1 MKGNPGMPG
10 HKKKESQVY
19 RQLAGSG
26 LTAGSLGNTNF
37 SKNIDLV
44 RDGMV
49 LQESNDQN
57 FHDLKTVN
65 DASMRSGNDAIPG
78 TFQFATATFVD
89 NGTDVI
95 LTPKA
100 GQVWRLYIPIA
111 RTEGS
116 LSGGTISY
124 AFNLQQ
130 TSTGE
135 EYQFYF
141 HQSGSTTP
149 RLNEDTA
156 WDGEW
161 LEIGH
166 GMAIEAKVSNFAGT
180 LVEMGFLVAR
190 VK

>member
-1 MKGNPGMPG
+1 MAREKD
-10 HKKKESQVY
+10 ESVVY

-26 LTAGSLGNTNF
+26 LTAGNVGNAKF
-37 SKNIDLV
+37 SQNIEGV
-44 RDGMV
+44 RDGLV
-49 LQESNDQN
+49 LAFENDQN

-65 DASMRSGNDAIPG
+65 DASFRTGNDAIPG

-95 LTPKA
+95 LTPKV
-100 GQVWRLYIPIA
+100 GEIWRLYLPIA
-111 RTEGS
+111 RVTNIT
-116 LSGGTISY
+116 GTVSY
-124 AFNLQQ
+124 TFNLQN
-130 TSTGE
+130 TSDST

-141 HQSGSTTP
+141 HSSGSSTP

-161 LEIGH
+161 IEIGH
-166 GMAIEAKVSNFAGT
+166 GMAIEAKVSNFAAD
-180 LVEMGFLVAR
+180 LVQMGFVVAR

>member
-1 MKGNPGMPG
+1 VGTKD
-10 HKKKESQVY
+10 ESTVY

-26 LTAGSLGNTNF
+26 LTAGEQGNAKF
-37 SKNIDLV
+37 SGNIDGIQSGL
-44 RDGMV
+44 V
-49 LQESNDQN
+49 LQQDNDQN
-57 FHDLKTVN
+57 FKDLKTVN
-65 DASMRSGNDAIPG
+65 DASFRTGSDAIPG
-78 TFQFATATFVD
+78 TFTLATATFVD

-100 GQVWRLYIPIA
+100 GEVWRLYLPVA

-130 TSTGE
+130 TSTSE

-141 HQSGSTTP
+141 HSSGSTTP

-161 LEIGH
+161 IEIGH
-166 GMAIEAKVSNFAGT
+166 GLAIEAKVSNFAGT

>member
-1 MKGNPGMPG
+1 MSD
-10 HKKKESQVY
+10 ESTVY

-26 LTAGSLGNTNF
+26 LTAGNQGNAKF
-37 SKNIDLV
+37 SGNIDGIQSGL
-44 RDGMV
+44 V
-49 LQESNDQN
+49 LQQDNDQN
-57 FHDLKTVN
+57 FKDLKTVN
-65 DASMRSGNDAIPG
+65 DASFRTGNDAIPG
-78 TFQFATATFVD
+78 TFAFATATFTD

-100 GQVWRLYIPIA
+100 GEVWRLILPIA
-111 RTEGS
+111 RCTNIT
-116 LSGGTISY
+116 GTISY
-124 AFNLQQ
+124 AFNLQN
-130 TSTGE
+130 TSAST

-141 HQSGSTTP
+141 HSSGSGTP

-161 LEIGH
+161 IDIGH
-166 GMAIEAKVSNFAGT
+166 GMAIEAKVSNFAAD